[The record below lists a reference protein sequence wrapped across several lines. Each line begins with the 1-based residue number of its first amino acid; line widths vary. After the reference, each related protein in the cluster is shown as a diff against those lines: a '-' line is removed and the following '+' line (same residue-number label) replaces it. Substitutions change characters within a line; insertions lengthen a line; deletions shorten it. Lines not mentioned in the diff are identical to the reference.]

1 MNRTTLRGAL
11 VVDGTG
17 APGRS
22 DDVTIDDGRIVGIGA
37 AEQGDAIVDL
47 DGLVLAPG
55 FIDPHTHL
63 DAQVLWD
70 PDLTPSSW
78 HGVTTAVVGN
88 CGFGIAPA
96 PPAHRETLVRTLEN
110 VEGMSAAALR
120 AGIDWDFESFPDYLA
135 HLRGRDVRLNLAA
148 LVGHTPIRLAVL
160 GDEASERSATEDE
173 IVTMETLV
181 AEAVAAG
188 GIGFATSRSKNH
200 QGAGGR
206 PVPSRLATMDEVV
219 RLARASRAAG
229 GRIVQLA
236 TGPDLKEPDELLA
249 FAAAVDTPVTWTALL
264 ADVGHRG
271 ESIERLRATRQGADS
286 LWAQIACRPIVTQT
300 TLRSPTAFGM
310 CPSFAEVLGLPVE
323 HRSEPYRDE
332 TWRARARVE
341 ADDQW
346 GHRWRQITVA
356 ESDAHPDLLG
366 GASVAEVAEARGVH
380 PLDVMLD
387 VALDDDLA
395 TRFRLVL
402 LNDDEDE
409 IADLLRADGALLALS
424 DAGAH
429 ASQLCDAC
437 YTTDLLGGWVRERSA
452 VSLERAVWHLT
463 GNPAARFGLTQRGR
477 IEVGLAADLVAFD
490 PTTIAA
496 GALERVADLPANA
509 DRLIS
514 RSTGVE
520 HVWVAGTRIRRDG
533 ADTDA
538 RPGDVLTA

>member
-1 MNRTTLRGAL
+1 MSRIALRGAL

-17 APGRS
+17 APGVHT
-22 DDVTIDDGRIVGIGA
+22 DVTIDGDTIVAVGPA
-37 AEQGDAIVDL
+37 DDHDAVVDL

-96 PPAHRETLVRTLEN
+96 RPEHRDTLVRTLEN
-110 VEGMSAAALR
+110 VEGMSADALR
-120 AGIDWDFESFPDYLA
+120 AGIDWDFESFPEYLA
-135 HLRGRDVRLNLAA
+135 HVASREIRLNIAA

-160 GDEASERSATEDE
+160 GDDASEREATEDE
-173 IVTMETLV
+173 IVEMESLV
-181 AEAVAAG
+181 DAAIRAG

-206 PVPSRLATMDEVV
+206 PVPSRLASHHELV
-219 RLARASRAAG
+219 RLAIASRAAG

-236 TGPDLKEPDELLA
+236 TGPGLREPEELAA
-249 FAAAVDTPVTWTALL
+249 FADEVSSPVTWTALL
-264 ADVGHRG
+264 ADIGHRG
-271 ESIERLRATRQGADS
+271 ESLARLEATRAGGDQ

-300 TLRSPTAFGM
+300 TMRSPTAFGM
-310 CPSFAEVLGLPVE
+310 CPAFAEVLGMAVD
-323 HRSEPYRDE
+323 RRAEPYRDE
-332 TWRARARVE
+332 SWRRRARAE
-341 ADDQW
+341 ADEQW
-346 GHRWRQITVA
+346 GHRWGQITIA
-356 ESDAHPDLLG
+356 ESRMHPDLVG
-366 GASVAEVAEARGVH
+366 GASVAALASDRGTH

-387 VALDDDLA
+387 VAVDDDLE

-409 IADLLRADGALLALS
+409 ISDLLHADGALLALS

-437 YTTDLLGGWVRERSA
+437 YTTDLLGGWVRDRGA
-452 VSLERAVWHLT
+452 VSLERAIWHLT
-463 GNPAARFGLTQRGR
+463 GSPAERFGFERRGR
-477 IEVGLAADLVAFD
+477 VAAGFMSDLVAFD
-490 PTTIAA
+490 PASVAA
-496 GALERVADLPANA
+496 GELERVSDLPAGA

-520 HVWVAGTRIRRDG
+520 HVWVAGSRIRRDG
-533 ADTDA
+533 RDTDE
-538 RPGDVLTA
+538 RPGRVLTG